1 MAAPLLK
8 VSPTQTLFDALSDA
22 AQDADAALGSLN
34 MPKVHQTL
42 SAFGTVVSSTCPGIL
57 HRAGVA
63 RLGIRR
69 FAALR

>member
-1 MAAPLLK
+1 VAAPLLK
-8 VSPTQTLFDALSDA
+8 VKPTQSLFDSLSES
-22 AQDADAALGSLN
+22 AQDAEAALGSLN
-34 MPKVHQTL
+34 TPKVHQTL
-42 SAFGTVVSSTCPGIL
+42 SAFGSVVSSTVPGIL